1 MDFMK
6 FPSVPNIH
14 LLAGGQDM
22 LEHYVVNGEVVVPP
36 DSYFAIGDNRDN
48 SLDSRY
54 WGFVPRAN
62 LSGTPWIVDWSH
74 GPTDAQDS
82 SNRYLHFFARTRWRR
97 ILMPIRGYTSTQE

>member
-62 LSGTPWIVDWSH
+62 LSGTPWIVDTSKLNTH
-74 GPTDAQDS
+74 TKAKRHIQ
-82 SNRYLHFFARTRWRR
+82 
-97 ILMPIRGYTSTQE
+97 TSTAAW